1 MTGAIGHITLPD
13 GVRLEYE
20 ERGDPDGVPVLLL
33 HGVTDSRRS
42 WDPVLAHLP
51 PAIRAIAL
59 SQRGHG
65 DSERPAQAS
74 YRYEDMA
81 ADAVA
86 VIEALDLGS
95 AIVVG
100 HSMGAWVA
108 ERVAIDRPE
117 VVLGTVL
124 VGAIGPGGDNAV
136 LVDVRN
142 EVAGLADP
150 IDPAFARE
158 FQLGTTERPLPPA
171 MLDGFAAES
180 LKLPAWL
187 WHRLFDGLLEIDMR
201 SELGAIES
209 PVLLVWGDRDVF
221 DTRAEQDWL
230 VDTLPDARLTV
241 YEGTGHAVHW
251 EEPQRFAAQLAA
263 FALSQRRSRMMS
275 SSESSGRSKRAL
287 TA

>member
-1 MTGAIGHITLPD
+1 MTGKIGRVELSD

-33 HGVTDSRRS
+33 HGATDSRRS
-42 WDPVLAHLP
+42 WDPVLPHLP
-51 PAIRAIAL
+51 PSVRAIAL

-65 DSERPAQAS
+65 DAERPGQAS

-86 VIEALDLGS
+86 VIEALDLDP

-108 ERVAIDRPE
+108 ERVAIDHPE

-124 VGAIGPGGDNAV
+124 VGAIGENAV
-136 LVDVRN
+136 LVEVRN

-150 IDPAFARE
+150 IDPEFARE
-158 FQLGTTERPLPPA
+158 FQLGTTERPLPPS

-187 WHRLFDGLLEIDMR
+187 WHRLFDGFLEIDMR
-201 SELGAIES
+201 SELGAIRS
-209 PVLLVWGDRDVF
+209 PVLLLWGDRDVF

-230 VDTLPDARLTV
+230 LGTLPDARLTV

-251 EEPQRFAAQLAA
+251 DEPERFAADLAA
-263 FALSQRRSRMMS
+263 FALAQGRSRMMS